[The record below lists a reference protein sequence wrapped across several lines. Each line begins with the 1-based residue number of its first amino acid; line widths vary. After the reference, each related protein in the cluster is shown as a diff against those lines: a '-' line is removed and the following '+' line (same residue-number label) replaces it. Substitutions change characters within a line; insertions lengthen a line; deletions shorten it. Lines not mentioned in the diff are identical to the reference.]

1 MLSNFDSLCTVE
13 PVVLVSWNSWFA
25 ILTVVGKVGRVGL
38 LTKSYKALLADCNR
52 SSIPTRLL
60 ARLLSPIFERYAKL
74 ATKRMPASAVDG
86 IA

>member
-38 LTKSYKALLADCNR
+38 LTKSYKALLADCN
-52 SSIPTRLL
+52 
-60 ARLLSPIFERYAKL
+60 
-74 ATKRMPASAVDG
+74 
-86 IA
+86 